1 MADISKIAFSYK
13 EVAEALVKKQD
24 LHEGLWSLDFNLG
37 LTATNMG
44 PNDTDLKPVG
54 VVAIISIGLSRVEK
68 ETNLAVDA
76 AKVNPKTKTK
86 HN

>member
-1 MADISKIAFSYK
+1 MAEASQMTFSFK
-13 EVAEALVKKQD
+13 EVAEALVKKQGIHD
-24 LHEGLWSLDFNLG
+24 GIWSVNVNFA

-44 PNDTDLKPVG
+44 PNENDLKPAAVL
-54 VVAIISIGLSRVEK
+54 AILQIGLQKVEK

-76 AKVNPKTKTK
+76 AKVNPRSKTK